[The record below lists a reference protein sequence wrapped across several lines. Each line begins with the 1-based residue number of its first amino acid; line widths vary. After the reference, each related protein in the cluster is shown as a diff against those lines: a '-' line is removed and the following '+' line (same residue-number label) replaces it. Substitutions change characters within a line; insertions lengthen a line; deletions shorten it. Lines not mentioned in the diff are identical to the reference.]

1 MKKILLTLCIIMY
14 ATGSMAQTIEYQTF
28 IYTSDNLADEIQ
40 AYQEAHADELAGGED
55 RSFLGDLLNA
65 GLDAAKGI
73 ASSQVSTV
81 IDMGVN
87 AIASLITRNSRLKSE
102 WEQTI
107 AKENIWQS
115 DPNDTR
121 TIAEM
126 NDFYKHPSF
135 NGAMDP
141 KGMRFDGIGCL
152 RKEGNDTLFYVSCH
166 IDRSKLFRIVNHSKF
181 ELVLDTLI
189 ISPFHSNLPNTPLK
203 GIKYSFDERKN
214 FNMSMM
220 MKLSSSWMNEITQL
234 QKDQELGCFMIN
246 IPVDPSM
253 LDDNGFLRYVRHAGE
268 QPRFPVN
275 GESFIVPRSFMGY
288 RDSDGQYH
296 NCWGTGEYKMTVSMQ
311 ETCEITDEYRKNWKE
326 DRKRRKEMMPKHNF
340 WTKTWTVISNQK
352 WDEITQSW
360 VITTL
365 KAPAEIV
372 KKEANTTLHIETGA
386 KQQMPGR

>member
-1 MKKILLTLCIIMY
+1 MKKILLMLCIIMY
-14 ATGSMAQTIEYQTF
+14 ATDVKSQTVEYQTF
-28 IYTSDNLADEIQ
+28 IYTSDTLADEIQ
-40 AYQEAHADELAGGED
+40 AYQEAHADELAGDED
-55 RSFLGDLLNA
+55 RSFLGDLFNA

-73 ASSQVSTV
+73 ASNQVSTV

-87 AIASLITRNSRLKSE
+87 AIASLITRNSRLKCE
-102 WEQTI
+102 WEQTV

-115 DPNDTR
+115 DLNDMR

-126 NDFYKHPSF
+126 NDFYKRPSF

-166 IDRSKLFRIVNHSKF
+166 VDRSKLFRIVNHSKF

-189 ISPFHSNLPNTPLK
+189 VSPLHSNLPNTRSN
-203 GIKYSFDERKN
+203 GIKYSFDEREN
-214 FNMSMM
+214 FNLSMT
-220 MKLSSSWMNEITQL
+220 MKLFSSWMNEITQL
-234 QKDQELGCFMIN
+234 QKDQELGNFMIN

-253 LDDNGFLRYVRHAGE
+253 LDNSGYLRYVRQNDE

-275 GESFIVPRSFMGY
+275 GECFIVPRSFMGY
-288 RDSDGQYH
+288 RDSDGQYR
-296 NCWGTGEYKMTVSMQ
+296 NCWGTGEYKMSVSIQ
-311 ETCEITDEYRKNWKE
+311 ETCDITDKYRKNWKS
-326 DRKRRKEMMPKHNF
+326 DRKRRKDMMLNQSF
-340 WTKTWTVISNQK
+340 WTKTWTVISSQK

-372 KKEANTTLHIETGA
+372 KKETNSTLHLEQKSG
-386 KQQMPGR
+386 KQPK